1 MDGRNTNRA
10 LRNGSRAWA
19 AHSTADPNGQVEEG
33 HKLTDST
40 ANENQ
45 AKVRYN
51 FAPIG
56 SGTLL
61 KEWSTCISG
70 RNGRVFLS
78 LFWKC
83 SVSLSCKKR
92 VRHLIQRYSWECRQ
106 EVGAPVLW
114 GADSEHLR
122 RRGLCGS
129 SCHCSVL
136 RDGAECRAGKTRVV
150 AFRNVLCPACRSWA
164 EATRE
169 RVWQY
174 SVLEQIRKRHFEYH
188 LCF

>member
-19 AHSTADPNGQVEEG
+19 AHSTADPNGQVREG
-33 HKLTDST
+33 RKLTDST

-78 LFWKC
+78 LF
-83 SVSLSCKKR
+83 
-92 VRHLIQRYSWECRQ
+92 
-106 EVGAPVLW
+106 
-114 GADSEHLR
+114 
-122 RRGLCGS
+122 
-129 SCHCSVL
+129 
-136 RDGAECRAGKTRVV
+136 
-150 AFRNVLCPACRSWA
+150 
-164 EATRE
+164 
-169 RVWQY
+169 
-174 SVLEQIRKRHFEYH
+174 
-188 LCF
+188 

>member
-19 AHSTADPNGQVEEG
+19 AHSTADP
-33 HKLTDST
+33 DST

-78 LFWKC
+78 LF
-83 SVSLSCKKR
+83 
-92 VRHLIQRYSWECRQ
+92 
-106 EVGAPVLW
+106 
-114 GADSEHLR
+114 
-122 RRGLCGS
+122 
-129 SCHCSVL
+129 
-136 RDGAECRAGKTRVV
+136 
-150 AFRNVLCPACRSWA
+150 
-164 EATRE
+164 
-169 RVWQY
+169 
-174 SVLEQIRKRHFEYH
+174 
-188 LCF
+188 